1 MLFAF
6 QGVGIDFREGDS
18 AAGDKFLL
26 VRIAASNGEGVVAQL
41 RGQALQGFGVEVL
54 CSRVGLHAT
63 ALEER
68 CPKSGR

>member
-41 RGQALQGFGVEVL
+41 CG
-54 CSRVGLHAT
+54 
-63 ALEER
+63 
-68 CPKSGR
+68 